1 MCTTDLL
8 FSCCSHC
15 LRSPRRAAA
24 AQAGRAQQRRMGYE
38 YYTYNYVHKYNDRL
52 HINVRIKTSII
63 LTNTPGAQK
72 TPRTLT
78 REHHHHIIF
87 SDMTYENIPAVLWMR
102 RRRRVRNHDATVS
115 AAGVIRIDSSSSG
128 RYDRQTDRQR
138 SMYNHSS
145 SQQQAAA
152 ASSSGSS
159 SSSFDSERYLCDD

>member
-8 FSCCSHC
+8 FSCCSYC

-63 LTNTPGAQK
+63 LTNTPGAPK

-78 REHHHHIIF
+78 RVYPRVVQSKNIIIIYIIF

-115 AAGVIRIDSSSSG
+115 AAGAIRIDSSSSC
-128 RYDRQTDRQR
+128 RYDRQTDRQTTI
-138 SMYNHSS
+138 
-145 SQQQAAA
+145 
-152 ASSSGSS
+152 
-159 SSSFDSERYLCDD
+159 DV